1 MITTNAGRVAFV
13 LKGDYS
19 NNTSYTIL
27 DLVTYNGKSYACKQP
42 ATGILPTNTAYWQ
55 LMSDP
60 DVDIELKTMPEASSD
75 LANSVRIYVGQTT
88 STYTSG
94 QSYQCVE
101 DPDNAGNYIWKP
113 TVPGN
118 IITSDSFKSGNSDNE
133 THDANEMTTN
143 GVYYYTSNGPDSSVG
158 ATSTD
163 GAMFVQAYNDTWV
176 AQIAQDYR
184 TGKAFFRGRNDGT
197 WTAWQAFKTQADVD
211 SAYSSGRTQGQADV
225 KADPNSYGLYS
236 ETQYNAHDIAHKYK
250 VEVFDWSGP
259 TEDMPLAPCKAH
271 IAVSVYES
279 GQPPVEYYTTIKE
292 GTYSS
297 PMGTYVETT
306 FTH

>member
-1 MITTNAGRVAFV
+1 MITTNAGRVLFL

-19 NNTSYTIL
+19 NDESYTKL
-27 DLVTYNGKSYACKQP
+27 DLVLYNGKSYACKQP
-42 ATGILPTNTAYWQ
+42 ATGILPTDTTYWQ
-55 LMSDP
+55 LISDP
-60 DVDIELKTMPEASSD
+60 DVGIELKTMPEASSN

-88 STYTSG
+88 SAYTSG

-113 TVPGN
+113 TVPEN

-158 ATSTD
+158 ATSTG

-184 TGKAFFRGRNDGT
+184 TGKAFFRGRNNGT

-236 ETQYNAHDIAHKYK
+236 ETQYNAHDIAHTYEII
-250 VEVFDWSGP
+250 VSSWENSSMDGGP
-259 TEDMPLAPCKAH
+259 CHAH
-271 IAVSVYES
+271 IKVRLQDESTYIIDTTAWGRYSQVS
-279 GQPPVEYYTTIKE
+279 
-292 GTYSS
+292 
-297 PMGTYVETT
+297 TT

>member
-1 MITTNAGRVAFV
+1 MITTNAGRVLFL

-19 NNTSYTIL
+19 NDESYTKL
-27 DLVTYNGKSYACKQP
+27 DLVLYNGKSYACKQP
-42 ATGILPTNTAYWQ
+42 ATGILPTDTTYWQ
-55 LMSDP
+55 LISDP
-60 DVDIELKTMPEASSD
+60 DVGIELKTMPEASSD

-113 TVPGN
+113 TVPEN
-118 IITSDSFKSGNSDNE
+118 ILTSDSFKSGNSDNE

-176 AQIAQDYR
+176 AQIA
-184 TGKAFFRGRNDGT
+184 
-197 WTAWQAFKTQADVD
+197 
-211 SAYSSGRTQGQADV
+211 
-225 KADPNSYGLYS
+225 
-236 ETQYNAHDIAHKYK
+236 
-250 VEVFDWSGP
+250 
-259 TEDMPLAPCKAH
+259 
-271 IAVSVYES
+271 
-279 GQPPVEYYTTIKE
+279 
-292 GTYSS
+292 
-297 PMGTYVETT
+297 
-306 FTH
+306 